1 MSRMARRMQRVPKIS
16 VSVGGDLSLP
26 RIAWEGGPAYWSQ
39 FSVAA
44 AAGWTSSSFFPILV
58 DSDPFSG
65 DSEVLYDKSLGITGY
80 IGGLNEYTPW
90 SLLQDHGMFYIGD
103 RYNSLSDGMM
113 PANFP
118 NLVGYRLGD
127 ETDGIYA
134 NPQDGY
140 DFLNGL
146 ITGYGNRSDGRFM
159 YNNYT
164 QQVVQS
170 AWPAATHYLNDFT
183 DAVSIDMYWYTIPDS
198 SYTSH
203 GAFESSV
210 NGPPN
215 PRSASSYGAM
225 VRGMR
230 QQDDDDGKKQPIWM
244 FVENLDG
251 GPGEQYV
258 RHIATGELK
267 GAVMSSIINEARGI
281 LWFNSAMPTDD
292 PLATG
297 NVIRTAQYNSSWAGA
312 PQVAAMGQVNNQVLN
327 LAPVINTQ
335 SYVWN
340 FGSNLETML
349 KTKDGYAYIF
359 AMCAAGTTPGSR
371 TFTLPT
377 GITGTTA
384 QVVDESR
391 NLSVSGGAFTDTFA
405 AEYSYHIYKV
415 AL

>member
-1 MSRMARRMQRVPKIS
+1 MSISARRLQRIEVVHS
-16 VSVGGDLSLP
+16 SGGLILP
-26 RIAWEGGPAYWSQ
+26 RVAWEGGPAYWNQ

-44 AAGWTSSSFFPILV
+44 AAGWTDPSFFPILV

-65 DSEVLYDKSLGITGY
+65 DTEILYDKSLGITGY
-80 IGGLNEYTPW
+80 VGGLNEYTPW
-90 SLLQDHGMFYIGD
+90 SLLQDYDMYYVGD

-113 PANFP
+113 PANYP

-127 ETDGIYA
+127 ETDGLFGD
-134 NPQDGY
+134 PQDGY
-140 DFLNGL
+140 DFLNNL
-146 ITGYGNRSDGRFM
+146 IASYGDRADGRFM

-164 QQVVQS
+164 QQVVAES
-170 AWPAATHYLNDFT
+170 WVPATHYLNDFT

-198 SYTSH
+198 SFSSH
-203 GAFESSV
+203 VPYMPEV
-210 NGPPN
+210 DGPPN

-230 QQDDDDGKKQPIWM
+230 AKDEDDGKKQPIWM
-244 FVENLDG
+244 FIENLDG
-251 GPGEQYV
+251 GPGEQYT
-258 RHIATGELK
+258 RHITTDELK
-267 GAVMSSIINEARGI
+267 GAALSSIINEARGI
-281 LWFNSAMPTDD
+281 LWFNSAMPNDD

-297 NVIRTAQYNSSWAGA
+297 NVIRTAQYNPGWGGA
-312 PQVAAMGQVNNQVLN
+312 PQVAAMGQVNNQILN

-335 SYVWN
+335 SYVWT
-340 FGSNLETML
+340 FGPNLETML
-349 KTKDGYAYIF
+349 KTYNGYAYIF

-377 GITGTTA
+377 GINGTTV

-405 AEYSYHIYKV
+405 AEYSYHIYKI